1 MQKDL
6 LKKALPKLKP
16 TVCWILI
23 QVAVATMALAGS
35 LQQDTK
41 KVTGKVTDSNEKA
54 GLPGVN
60 IIIKGTS
67 SGTVTDSDGNYAMNI
82 PNENT
87 ILVFSFI
94 GYASTEVAVSGRS
107 VVDVSL
113 ESDTQALQEVIVTGY
128 AAQRSQDITGAIA
141 TVSMKNEPIMPV
153 ANIGQAL
160 QGKLAGVRVTQPS
173 GRPGQGMTF
182 QIRGAASLTAG
193 ADPLYV
199 VDGMPITGDLG
210 FINPNEIENIT
221 VLKDPAAASVY
232 GSRASNG
239 VVLINTKSG
248 KPGKVQVDFNSYVGV
263 EDVPQSRRLDMMDAT
278 EYAQFQKEIATTNG
292 RPVNPVFQN
301 PTQYGKGT
309 DWFNELTRS
318 GVIQSYNVSLSSG
331 TDKFKTSVTA
341 GYFNQEGVI
350 VGTSFNRFSVRLN
363 TRYQATEKLSI
374 GFNVAPTSTF
384 NTNFNTDGWPYA
396 TENIISSALLTTPL
410 ASPYNPDGTLALTA
424 SDPATFGNPNWLRV
438 AKNKVFED
446 KDFRLLSNAY
456 LEYEI
461 ISGLTAKATINVQT
475 GNRNIF
481 QFNPS
486 TNGVLFIPPPRVPS
500 GSNSDSRFINWVNEN
515 TLSYQ
520 KKIGNDHAIDAL
532 IGFTSQKFRS
542 DATTASGTNFPD
554 DKIQTVNAAR
564 NVLVSSDIQE
574 WSLLSQLARLN
585 YTYKDKYLF
594 SASIRRDG
602 SSRFGP
608 NNRYGSFPAV
618 SAGWVISK
626 ESFWNF
632 APISFLKLRASYGIT
647 GNFNIGNYTHISSIS
662 TSFYPFG
669 NSVSSGRGANN
680 LGDQNLGWENNKQF
694 NIGVDFNLFK
704 DRVQVTYNYYTRN
717 STELLYNV
725 PVPVSSGFSN
735 IQTNIG
741 ELKFWGHEIGINAEV
756 LQRRKLKWNTNF
768 NMSFDRNRTEALAT
782 QNGFLPSGIRLYIFD
797 SHRTQ
802 VGQPIAQFYGA
813 VHDGVYRDQAD
824 FNASPKDPSSV
835 VGSVK
840 FRDLNG
846 DGKISFPEDMTFIG
860 NPWPKFTFGWTNN
873 LTYGNFNLS
882 VTMAGSYGNQILAFH
897 ENWTTNLDG
906 VFNVLDEVKN
916 RWKSEAEPGDGKY
929 GTVQAGSTFL
939 ERDRWNSRY
948 IKDGSY
954 LAFKNITL
962 GYSIP
967 LGGKGLLTKAQIY
980 TSIQNAFIITSYKGP
995 NPEVNTQ
1002 TNGATAANQ
1011 TSFGLTPGVD
1021 ENSYPIPRTI
1031 SVGVNISF

>member
-1 MQKDL
+1 
-6 LKKALPKLKP
+6 
-16 TVCWILI
+16 
-23 QVAVATMALAGS
+23 
-35 LQQDTK
+35 
-41 KVTGKVTDSNEKA
+41 
-54 GLPGVN
+54 
-60 IIIKGTS
+60 
-67 SGTVTDSDGNYAMNI
+67 
-82 PNENT
+82 
-87 ILVFSFI
+87 
-94 GYASTEVAVSGRS
+94 
-107 VVDVSL
+107 
-113 ESDTQALQEVIVTGY
+113 
-128 AAQRSQDITGAIA
+128 
-141 TVSMKNEPIMPV
+141 
-153 ANIGQAL
+153 
-160 QGKLAGVRVTQPS
+160 
-173 GRPGQGMTF
+173 
-182 QIRGAASLTAG
+182 
-193 ADPLYV
+193 
-199 VDGMPITGDLG
+199 
-210 FINPNEIENIT
+210 
-221 VLKDPAAASVY
+221 
-232 GSRASNG
+232 
-239 VVLINTKSG
+239 
-248 KPGKVQVDFNSYVGV
+248 
-263 EDVPQSRRLDMMDAT
+263 
-278 EYAQFQKEIATTNG
+278 
-292 RPVNPVFQN
+292 
-301 PTQYGKGT
+301 
-309 DWFNELTRS
+309 
-318 GVIQSYNVSLSSG
+318 
-331 TDKFKTSVTA
+331 
-341 GYFNQEGVI
+341 
-350 VGTSFNRFSVRLN
+350 
-363 TRYQATEKLSI
+363 
-374 GFNVAPTSTF
+374 
-384 NTNFNTDGWPYA
+384 
-396 TENIISSALLTTPL
+396 
-410 ASPYNPDGTLALTA
+410 
-424 SDPATFGNPNWLRV
+424 
-438 AKNKVFED
+438 
-446 KDFRLLSNAY
+446 
-456 LEYEI
+456 
-461 ISGLTAKATINVQT
+461 
-475 GNRNIF
+475 
-481 QFNPS
+481 
-486 TNGVLFIPPPRVPS
+486 
-500 GSNSDSRFINWVNEN
+500 
-515 TLSYQ
+515 
-520 KKIGNDHAIDAL
+520 
-532 IGFTSQKFRS
+532 
-542 DATTASGTNFPD
+542 
-554 DKIQTVNAAR
+554 
-564 NVLVSSDIQE
+564 
-574 WSLLSQLARLN
+574 
-585 YTYKDKYLF
+585 
-594 SASIRRDG
+594 
-602 SSRFGP
+602 
-608 NNRYGSFPAV
+608 
-618 SAGWVISK
+618 
-626 ESFWNF
+626 
-632 APISFLKLRASYGIT
+632 
-647 GNFNIGNYTHISSIS
+647 
-662 TSFYPFG
+662 
-669 NSVSSGRGANN
+669 VSSGRGANN

-756 LQRRKLKWNTNF
+756 LQRRKLRWNTNF
-768 NMSFDRNRTEALAT
+768 NISFDRNRTEALAT

-939 ERDRWNSRY
+939 ERDRWNSRF

-967 LGGKGLLTKAQIY
+967 LGGKGLLTKAQVY

>member
-67 SGTVTDSDGNYAMNI
+67 SGTVTDSDGNYSMNI

-461 ISGLTAKATINVQT
+461 ISGLTAKTTINVQT

-741 ELKFWGHEIGINAEV
+741 ELKFWGHEIGVNAEV

-768 NMSFDRNRTEALAT
+768 NISFDRNRTEALAT

-813 VHDGVYRDQAD
+813 VHNGVYRDQAD

-939 ERDRWNSRY
+939 ERDRWNSRF

-967 LGGKGLLTKAQIY
+967 LGGKGLLTRAQVY

>member
-16 TVCWILI
+16 TLCWILI

-520 KKIGNDHAIDAL
+520 KKIGSDHAIDAL

-741 ELKFWGHEIGINAEV
+741 ELKFWGHEIGVNAEV

-768 NMSFDRNRTEALAT
+768 NISFDRNRTEALAT

-813 VHDGVYRDQAD
+813 VHNGVYRDQAD

-939 ERDRWNSRY
+939 ERDRWNSRF

-967 LGGKGLLTKAQIY
+967 LGGKGLLTRAQVY

>member
-1 MQKDL
+1 MQKSL
-6 LKKALPKLKP
+6 LKKALLKLRP
-16 TVCWILI
+16 TICWILL
-23 QVAVATMALAGS
+23 QGAAASLTMAES
-35 LQQDTK
+35 LQQETQI
-41 KVTGKVTDSNEKA
+41 VTGRVTDNDDKK

-60 IIIKGTS
+60 IILKGTS
-67 SGTVTDSDGNYAMNI
+67 LGTVTDSDGNYSIKTNG
-82 PNENT
+82 EDG

-94 GYASTEVAVSGRS
+94 GYTTTEVSVSDRN

-113 ESDTQALQEVIVTGY
+113 AIDTQALQEVVVTGY
-128 AAQRSQDITGAIA
+128 ATQRTQDITGAVTTI
-141 TVSMKNEPIMPV
+141 SMKGEPNAPV
-153 ANIGQAL
+153 ATIGQML
-160 QGKLAGVRVTQPS
+160 QGKLAGVRVTQTS

-199 VDGMPITGDLG
+199 IDGMPITGDLG

-239 VVLINTKSG
+239 VVLINTKTG

-263 EDVPQSRRLDMMDAT
+263 EDVPENRRLDMMDAS
-278 EYAQFQKEIATTNG
+278 EYAQFQKEIAETNG

-301 PTQYGKGT
+301 PSQYGKGT
-309 DWFNELTRS
+309 DWFDELTRK
-318 GVIQSYNVSLSSG
+318 GAVQSYNLSVSSG
-331 TDKFKTSVTA
+331 TDKFKTSVTG
-341 GYFNQEGVI
+341 GYFNQDGVI
-350 VGTSFNRFSVRLN
+350 VGTSFERFSLRLN
-363 TRYQATEKLSI
+363 TRYQATEKMSV
-374 GFNVAPTSTF
+374 GFNIAPTSTF

-410 ASPYNPDGTLALTA
+410 ASPYNADGTLALTA

-438 AKNKVFED
+438 AKDKVFED
-446 KDFRLLSNAY
+446 RDFRLLSNAF

-486 TNGVLFIPPPRVPS
+486 TNGVLFIPPPRIPS
-500 GSNSDSRFINWVNEN
+500 GSNSDSRFTNWVNEN
-515 TLSYQ
+515 TLNYQ
-520 KKIGNDHAIDAL
+520 KKIGDNHSFDAL
-532 IGFTSQKFRS
+532 IGFTSQRFRS
-542 DATTASGTNFPD
+542 DATIASGTNFPD

-574 WSLLSQLARLN
+574 WSLLSQLARIN
-585 YTYKDKYLF
+585 YTYKDKYLVT
-594 SASIRRDG
+594 ASIRRDG

-618 SAGWVISK
+618 SAGWILSK
-626 ESFWNF
+626 EDFWNIT
-632 APISFLKLRASYGIT
+632 PISFLKVRASYGIT
-647 GNFNIGNYTHISSIS
+647 GNFNIGNYTHISSIA
-662 TSFYPFG
+662 TAFYPFG
-669 NSVSSGRGANN
+669 SSAASGRGPNN
-680 LGDQNLGWENNKQF
+680 LGDRNLGWENNKQF
-694 NIGVDFNLFK
+694 NIGADFNLLR
-704 DRVQVTYNYYTRN
+704 DRIQVTYNYYSKK
-717 STELLYNV
+717 STDLLYNV
-725 PVPVSSGFSN
+725 PVPASSGFGN

-741 ELKFWGHEIGINAEV
+741 ELKFWGHEIGINANVIESN
-756 LQRRKLKWNTNF
+756 KLKWNANF

-782 QNGFLPSGIRLYIFD
+782 QNGFLQSGIRLYIFD

-813 VHDGVYRDQAD
+813 IHDGVYKNQAD

-835 VGSVK
+835 VGSIK
-840 FRDLNG
+840 FKDLNG
-846 DGKISFPEDMTFIG
+846 DGQITFPEDMTFIG
-860 NPWPKFTFGWTNN
+860 NPWPKFTFGLTNN
-873 LTYGNFNLS
+873 FTYGNFNLS
-882 VTMAGSYGNQILAFH
+882 VTMAGSYGNKILAFH

-916 RWKSEAEPGDGKY
+916 RWKSEGDPGDGKY
-929 GTVQAGSTFL
+929 GTVRAGSTFL
-939 ERDRWNSRY
+939 ERDRWNSRF

-967 LGGKGLLTKAQIY
+967 VGGKGLLTKAQVY
-980 TSIQNAFIITSYKGP
+980 TSIQNAFILTGYKGP

>member
-741 ELKFWGHEIGINAEV
+741 ELKFWGHEIGVNAEV

-768 NMSFDRNRTEALAT
+768 NISFDRNRTEALAT

-813 VHDGVYRDQAD
+813 VHNGVYRDQAD

-939 ERDRWNSRY
+939 ERDRWNSRF

-967 LGGKGLLTKAQIY
+967 LGGKGLLTRAQVY

>member
-16 TVCWILI
+16 TLCWILI

-756 LQRRKLKWNTNF
+756 LQRRKLRWNTNF
-768 NMSFDRNRTEALAT
+768 NISFDRNRTEALAT

-939 ERDRWNSRY
+939 ERDRWNSRF

-967 LGGKGLLTKAQIY
+967 LGGKGLLTRAQVY

>member
-16 TVCWILI
+16 TLCWILI

-694 NIGVDFNLFK
+694 NIGADFNLFK

-741 ELKFWGHEIGINAEV
+741 ELKFWGHEIGVNAEV

-768 NMSFDRNRTEALAT
+768 NISFDRNRTEALAT

-813 VHDGVYRDQAD
+813 VHNGVYRDQAD

-939 ERDRWNSRY
+939 ERDRWNSRF

-967 LGGKGLLTKAQIY
+967 LGGKGLLTRAQVY

>member
-67 SGTVTDSDGNYAMNI
+67 SGTVTDSDGNYSMNI

-542 DATTASGTNFPD
+542 DATTANGTNFPD

-756 LQRRKLKWNTNF
+756 LQRRKLRWNTNF
-768 NMSFDRNRTEALAT
+768 NISFDRNRTEALAT

-939 ERDRWNSRY
+939 ERDRWNSRF
-948 IKDGSY
+948 IKNGSY

-967 LGGKGLLTKAQIY
+967 LGGKGLLTKAQVY

>member
-16 TVCWILI
+16 TLCWILI

-741 ELKFWGHEIGINAEV
+741 ELKFWGHEIGVNAEV

-768 NMSFDRNRTEALAT
+768 NISFDRNRTEALAT

-813 VHDGVYRDQAD
+813 VHNGVYRDQAD

-939 ERDRWNSRY
+939 ERDRWNSRF

-967 LGGKGLLTKAQIY
+967 LGGKGLLTRAQVY

>member
-16 TVCWILI
+16 TLCWILI

-141 TVSMKNEPIMPV
+141 TVSMKNEPIVPV

-694 NIGVDFNLFK
+694 NIGADFNLFK

-741 ELKFWGHEIGINAEV
+741 ELKFWGHEIGVNAEV

-768 NMSFDRNRTEALAT
+768 NISFDRNRTEALAT

-813 VHDGVYRDQAD
+813 VHNGVYRDQAD

-939 ERDRWNSRY
+939 ERDRWNSRF

-967 LGGKGLLTKAQIY
+967 LGGKGLLTRAQVY

>member
-16 TVCWILI
+16 TLCWILI

-263 EDVPQSRRLDMMDAT
+263 EDVPQIRRLDMMDAT

-694 NIGVDFNLFK
+694 NIGADFNLFK

-741 ELKFWGHEIGINAEV
+741 ELKFWGHEIGVNAEV

-768 NMSFDRNRTEALAT
+768 NISFDRNRTEALAT

-813 VHDGVYRDQAD
+813 VHNGVYRDQAD

-916 RWKSEAEPGDGKY
+916 RWKSEA
-929 GTVQAGSTFL
+929 
-939 ERDRWNSRY
+939 
-948 IKDGSY
+948 
-954 LAFKNITL
+954 
-962 GYSIP
+962 
-967 LGGKGLLTKAQIY
+967 
-980 TSIQNAFIITSYKGP
+980 
-995 NPEVNTQ
+995 
-1002 TNGATAANQ
+1002 
-1011 TSFGLTPGVD
+1011 
-1021 ENSYPIPRTI
+1021 
-1031 SVGVNISF
+1031 

>member
-16 TVCWILI
+16 TLCWILI

-694 NIGVDFNLFK
+694 NIGADFNLFK

-741 ELKFWGHEIGINAEV
+741 ELKFWGHEIGVNAEV

-768 NMSFDRNRTEALAT
+768 NISFDRNRTEALAT

-797 SHRTQ
+797 SH
-802 VGQPIAQFYGA
+802 
-813 VHDGVYRDQAD
+813 
-824 FNASPKDPSSV
+824 
-835 VGSVK
+835 
-840 FRDLNG
+840 
-846 DGKISFPEDMTFIG
+846 
-860 NPWPKFTFGWTNN
+860 
-873 LTYGNFNLS
+873 
-882 VTMAGSYGNQILAFH
+882 
-897 ENWTTNLDG
+897 
-906 VFNVLDEVKN
+906 
-916 RWKSEAEPGDGKY
+916 
-929 GTVQAGSTFL
+929 
-939 ERDRWNSRY
+939 
-948 IKDGSY
+948 
-954 LAFKNITL
+954 
-962 GYSIP
+962 
-967 LGGKGLLTKAQIY
+967 
-980 TSIQNAFIITSYKGP
+980 
-995 NPEVNTQ
+995 
-1002 TNGATAANQ
+1002 
-1011 TSFGLTPGVD
+1011 
-1021 ENSYPIPRTI
+1021 
-1031 SVGVNISF
+1031 

>member
-67 SGTVTDSDGNYAMNI
+67 SGTVTDSDGNYSMNI

-741 ELKFWGHEIGINAEV
+741 ELKFWGHEIGVNAEV

-768 NMSFDRNRTEALAT
+768 NISFDRNRTEALAT

-813 VHDGVYRDQAD
+813 VHNGVYRDQAD

-939 ERDRWNSRY
+939 ERDRWNSRF

-967 LGGKGLLTKAQIY
+967 LGGKGLLTRAQVY

>member
-16 TVCWILI
+16 TLCWILI

-735 IQTNIG
+735 IQTNIV
-741 ELKFWGHEIGINAEV
+741 ELKFWGHEIGVNAEV

-768 NMSFDRNRTEALAT
+768 NISFDRNRTEALAT

-813 VHDGVYRDQAD
+813 VHNGVYRDQAD

-939 ERDRWNSRY
+939 ERDRWNSRF

-967 LGGKGLLTKAQIY
+967 LGGKGLLTRAQVY

>member
-6 LKKALPKLKP
+6 LKKTLPKLKP
-16 TVCWILI
+16 TLCWILI

-199 VDGMPITGDLG
+199 IDGMPITGDLG

-741 ELKFWGHEIGINAEV
+741 ELKFWGHEIGVNAEV

-768 NMSFDRNRTEALAT
+768 NISFDRNRTEALAT

-813 VHDGVYRDQAD
+813 VHNGVYRDQAD

-939 ERDRWNSRY
+939 ERDRWNSRF

-967 LGGKGLLTKAQIY
+967 LGGKGLLTRAQVY

>member
-1 MQKDL
+1 MQKSL
-6 LKKALPKLKP
+6 LKKALLKLRP
-16 TVCWILI
+16 TICWILL
-23 QVAVATMALAGS
+23 QGAATTITMAGS
-35 LQQDTK
+35 LQQDTQ
-41 KVTGKVTDSNEKA
+41 VITGRVTDDEENK

-60 IIIKGTS
+60 IILKGTS
-67 SGTVTDSDGNYAMNI
+67 LGTVTDSDGNYSIRASG
-82 PNENT
+82 ENGV
-87 ILVFSFI
+87 LVFSFI
-94 GYASTEVAVSGRS
+94 GYTTKEVPISGRQII
-107 VVDVSL
+107 DISL
-113 ESDTQALQEVIVTGY
+113 AIDTQALQEVIVTGY
-128 AAQRSQDITGAIA
+128 ATQRTQDITGAVTTI
-141 TVSMKNEPIMPV
+141 SMKGEPNAPV
-153 ANIGQAL
+153 ATIGQML
-160 QGKLAGVRVTQPS
+160 QGKLAGVRVTQTS

-199 VDGMPITGDLG
+199 IDGMPITGDLG

-239 VVLINTKSG
+239 VVLINTKTG

-263 EDVPQSRRLDMMDAT
+263 EDVPQNRRLDMMDAS
-278 EYAQFQKEIATTNG
+278 EYAQFQKEIAETNG

-301 PTQYGKGT
+301 PSQYGKGT
-309 DWFNELTRS
+309 DWFDELTRK
-318 GVIQSYNVSLSSG
+318 GALQSYNLTVSSG
-331 TDKFKTSVTA
+331 TDKFKTSVTG
-341 GYFNQEGVI
+341 GYFNQDGVI
-350 VGTSFNRFSVRLN
+350 VGTSFERFSLRLN
-363 TRYQATEKLSI
+363 TRYQATEKMSI
-374 GFNVAPTSTF
+374 GFNIAPTSTF

-410 ASPYNPDGTLALTA
+410 ASPYSPDGTLALTA

-438 AKNKVFED
+438 AKDKVFED
-446 KDFRLLSNAY
+446 KDFRLLSNAF

-461 ISGLTAKATINVQT
+461 ISGLTAKTTINVQT

-486 TNGVLFIPPPRVPS
+486 TNGVLFIPPPRIPS
-500 GSNSDSRFINWVNEN
+500 GSNNDSRFINWVNEN

-520 KKIGNDHAIDAL
+520 KKIGDGHSIDAL
-532 IGFTSQKFRS
+532 IGFTSQHFRS
-542 DATTASGTNFPD
+542 DQTIASGTNFPD

-574 WSLLSQLARLN
+574 WSLLSQLARIN
-585 YTYKDKYLF
+585 YTYNDKYLV

-618 SAGWVISK
+618 SAGWVLSK
-626 ESFWNF
+626 EDFWNV
-632 APISFLKLRASYGIT
+632 APISFLKVRASYGIT
-647 GNFNIGNYTHISSIS
+647 GNFNIGNYTHISSIA
-662 TSFYPFG
+662 TAFYPFG
-669 NSVSSGRGANN
+669 NSASSGRGPNN
-680 LGDQNLGWENNKQF
+680 LGDRNLGWENNKQF
-694 NIGVDFNLFK
+694 NVGTDFNLLR
-704 DRVQVTYNYYTRN
+704 DRIQVTYNYYSRK
-717 STELLYNV
+717 STDLLYNV
-725 PVPVSSGFSN
+725 PVPASSGYSN

-741 ELKFWGHEIGINAEV
+741 ELKFWGHEIGINANV
-756 LQRRKLKWNTNF
+756 IQSNKLKWNANF

-782 QNGFLPSGIRLYIFD
+782 QNGFLQSGIRLYIFD

-813 VHDGVYRDQAD
+813 IHDGVYKNQAD

-840 FRDLNG
+840 FKDLNG
-846 DGKISFPEDMTFIG
+846 DGQITFPEDMTFIG
-860 NPWPKFTFGWTNN
+860 NPWPKFTFGLTNN
-873 LTYGNFNLS
+873 FNYGNFNLS
-882 VTMAGSYGNQILAFH
+882 VTMAGSYGNKILAFH

-916 RWKSEAEPGDGKY
+916 RWKSEGDPGDGKY
-929 GTVQAGSTFL
+929 GTVRAGSTFL
-939 ERDRWNSRY
+939 ERDRWNSRF

-967 LGGKGLLTKAQIY
+967 VGEKGLLTKAQVY
-980 TSIQNAFIITSYKGP
+980 ASVQNAFILTKYKGP